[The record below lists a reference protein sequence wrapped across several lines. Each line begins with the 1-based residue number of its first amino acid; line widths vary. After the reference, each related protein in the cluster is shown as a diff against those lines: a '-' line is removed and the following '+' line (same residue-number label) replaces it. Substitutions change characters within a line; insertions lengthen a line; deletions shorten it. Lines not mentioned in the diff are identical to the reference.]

1 LTSGDIDEYRK
12 YLNSV
17 SNVQIEWFDLK
28 STLHSLKG
36 WLKSKEGGM
45 RWLKNISL
53 FIATMV
59 VFWILAGI
67 AGFLMKK
74 TFLHSKV
81 FSKKLSVLIQEFLIK
96 MVRRVVL
103 LIGFIIALSA
113 LGFQLGPIMAV
124 IGAAGFIVAFALQD
138 SLGNLAN
145 GIMILLNRPFDVGDI
160 VEVAGSSG
168 KVHSM
173 NLVSTTIKSFDNK
186 IIIVPNNSVWGSVIT
201 NSTAAKIRRV
211 DMVFGIGYSDNI
223 EKAQKIL
230 EEILSK
236 HDLVLKSPE
245 YVVRVHELA
254 DSSVNFICRP
264 WTNVSDYWTVYWDV
278 TRSVKERFDKDGV
291 SIPFPQRDI
300 HMHQVT
306 AE

>member
-1 LTSGDIDEYRK
+1 
-12 YLNSV
+12 
-17 SNVQIEWFDLK
+17 
-28 STLHSLKG
+28 
-36 WLKSKEGGM
+36 
-45 RWLKNISL
+45 
-53 FIATMV
+53 
-59 VFWILAGI
+59 
-67 AGFLMKK
+67 
-74 TFLHSKV
+74 
-81 FSKKLSVLIQEFLIK
+81 
-96 MVRRVVL
+96 
-103 LIGFIIALSA
+103 
-113 LGFQLGPIMAV
+113 
-124 IGAAGFIVAFALQD
+124 
-138 SLGNLAN
+138 
-145 GIMILLNRPFDVGDI
+145 
-160 VEVAGSSG
+160 
-168 KVHSM
+168 M